1 MRPQNQQGR
10 LTSPNIKRSD
20 SAWIGMVENLL
31 EEQYNVV
38 IVEDQE
44 DQKQENVNEEKN
56 VN

>member
-1 MRPQNQQGR
+1 
-10 LTSPNIKRSD
+10 
-20 SAWIGMVENLL
+20 MVENLL

-44 DQKQENVNEEKN
+44 QQEQENVNEEKN

>member
-1 MRPQNQQGR
+1 
-10 LTSPNIKRSD
+10 
-20 SAWIGMVENLL
+20 MVENLL

>member
-1 MRPQNQQGR
+1 
-10 LTSPNIKRSD
+10 
-20 SAWIGMVENLL
+20 MVENLL

-44 DQKQENVNEEKN
+44 QQENVNEEKN